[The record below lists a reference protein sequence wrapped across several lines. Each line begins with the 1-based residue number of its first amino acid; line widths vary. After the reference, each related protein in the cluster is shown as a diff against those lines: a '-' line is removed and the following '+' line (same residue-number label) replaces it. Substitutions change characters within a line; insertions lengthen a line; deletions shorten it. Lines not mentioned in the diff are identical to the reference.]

1 MSFEDRHMIEALR
14 SGVPSRS
21 VGAFFTG
28 AREGQLNIFRKLITD
43 VAQTGVSSAK
53 IFTGRYGEGKSHMLN
68 TLRSIAEDNN
78 MVVSTL
84 SFGSETPAGNLPL
97 IYKKLVEQTWLPGAV
112 QPGFFTE
119 LFRIT
124 AGSEKA
130 QSLLDYA
137 KNSLESDKLYYI
149 FKAML
154 HVKNEEHQYLL
165 QDDIAGR
172 FINLTQLKSIF
183 NACVSDEKF
192 NGLQRKFLKTKN
204 TMDYF
209 RFLARLFR
217 VMGYKGWVILFDEAE
232 LIGSLQ
238 IKSRFKAYE
247 NFMNFLHPAE
257 DLEAVF
263 SAFAFSSAYNQ
274 DVIVGK
280 DELLYLQNWDATEDR
295 KQTVRTVIGDIANAM
310 ELRELTKDELSDC
323 ITQIIGI
330 YRKAYNFYDQ
340 LDTAKLATM
349 ASSTGYLLRTRIRAA
364 IEYLDQVQL
373 YGNFS
378 PVTTSEVDSG
388 NIKEEVPEEAPE
400 DPDLEKMLEDF

>member
-1 MSFEDRHMIEALR
+1 MAAL
-14 SGVPSRS
+14 S
-21 VGAFFTG
+21 
-28 AREGQLNIFRKLITD
+28 
-43 VAQTGVSSAK
+43 
-53 IFTGRYGEGKSHMLN
+53 
-68 TLRSIAEDNN
+68 
-78 MVVSTL
+78 STL

-154 HVKNEEHQYLL
+154 HVKIEEHQYLL

-247 NFMNFLHPAE
+247 NFMNFLQPAE
-257 DLEAVF
+257 DL
-263 SAFAFSSAYNQ
+263 
-274 DVIVGK
+274 
-280 DELLYLQNWDATEDR
+280 
-295 KQTVRTVIGDIANAM
+295 
-310 ELRELTKDELSDC
+310 
-323 ITQIIGI
+323 
-330 YRKAYNFYDQ
+330 
-340 LDTAKLATM
+340 
-349 ASSTGYLLRTRIRAA
+349 
-364 IEYLDQVQL
+364 
-373 YGNFS
+373 
-378 PVTTSEVDSG
+378 
-388 NIKEEVPEEAPE
+388 
-400 DPDLEKMLEDF
+400 

>member
-28 AREGQLNIFRKLITD
+28 AREGQLNIFRKLISD
-43 VAQTGVSSAK
+43 VAESGVSNAK

-68 TLRSIAEDNN
+68 TLRSVAEENN
-78 MVVSTL
+78 MVVSML

-97 IYKKLVEQTWLPGAV
+97 IYRKLIEQTWLPGAV
-112 QPGFFTE
+112 QPGFMTE

-130 QSLLDYA
+130 QSLLAYA
-137 KNSLESDKLYYI
+137 KNELDSDKLYYI

-154 HVKNEEHQYLL
+154 NVKNEEHQYLL
-165 QDDIAGR
+165 QDDISGR

-183 NACVSDEKF
+183 NACVEDEKF
-192 NGLQRKFLKTKN
+192 TGLERKFLKTKN

-209 RFLARLFR
+209 RFMAMLFC

-373 YGNFS
+373 YGTFS
-378 PVTTSEVDSG
+378 PVTTTEVDSG
-388 NIKEEVPEEAPE
+388 DIKEEVPE
-400 DPDLEKMLEDF
+400 DPDLEKLLEDF

>member
-28 AREGQLNIFRKLITD
+28 AREGQLNIFRKLISD
-43 VAQTGVSSAK
+43 VAESGVSNAK

-68 TLRSIAEDNN
+68 TLRSVAEENN
-78 MVVSTL
+78 MVVSML

-97 IYKKLVEQTWLPGAV
+97 IYRKLIEQTWLPGAV
-112 QPGFFTE
+112 QPGFMAE

-130 QSLLDYA
+130 QSLLAYA
-137 KNSLESDKLYYI
+137 KNELDSDKLYYI

-154 HVKNEEHQYLL
+154 NVKNEEHQYLL
-165 QDDIAGR
+165 QDDISGR

-183 NACVSDEKF
+183 NACVEDEKF
-192 NGLQRKFLKTKN
+192 TGLERKFLKTKN

-209 RFLARLFR
+209 RFMAMLFC

-247 NFMNFLHPAE
+247 NFMNFLHPDA

-263 SAFAFSSAYNQ
+263 TAFAFSSAYNQ
-274 DVIVGK
+274 DIIVGK
-280 DELLYLQNWDATEDR
+280 DELLYLQNWDAPAER
-295 KQTVRTVIGDIANAM
+295 KMAVRTVIGDISNAM
-310 ELRELTKDELSDC
+310 ELKELTKDELSDC

-340 LDTAKLATM
+340 LDTTRLASM
-349 ASSTGYLLRTRIRAA
+349 AASTGYLLRTRIRAA

-373 YGNFS
+373 YGTFS
-378 PVTTSEVDSG
+378 PVTTTEVDSG
-388 NIKEEVPEEAPE
+388 DIKEEVPE
-400 DPDLEKMLEDF
+400 DPDLEKLLEDF